1 MYWSS
6 LTFLLATV
14 VVASALSLHDL
25 MQALHTFEKVWIRY
39 RSFEKRT
46 LGHKHKCVY
55 SKVHKY
61 NSRHY
66 FLIQHYEVNGKW
78 RTTQSYATLLQG
90 KGGDPIMRLSYR
102 PGKHGVDHHLV
113 FWHAVEHCLVFTR
126 DVGGT
131 NQCEMWVWGD
141 HVRKHVP
148 QCQMAY
154 KQHCLAQYPVYTHAC
169 GKA

>member
-102 PGKHGVDHHLV
+102 PG
-113 FWHAVEHCLVFTR
+113 
-126 DVGGT
+126 T